1 MAVNGHPEYPSRKAA
16 EFFVNLVEERTNGK
30 VKIFLYNE
38 DQFGYEKNITEQIE
52 FGGIDFAIVNS
63 LYLVDYVERMENLLA
78 PNVFKDVED
87 MMNALNNDPIESQ
100 LKESFKNEKIN
111 ILAWYQGSSRGISHK
126 VASIDDLIN
135 KKVRVPESQLMI
147 NKISSI
153 SFLPVPVNVEEVNN
167 YLKLNYIDAA
177 EEELLEYYYEDTNKV
192 AQNFTFTPWVM
203 LPEVIISSNTA
214 IKQLTME
221 QQGIIAEAAKESV
234 EFERLQIQIIEQKV
248 IKELKE
254 QDVIFSEAK
263 QVYFKEGN
271 TFFLRSDCY

>member
-1 MAVNGHPEYPSRKAA
+1 
-16 EFFVNLVEERTNGK
+16 
-30 VKIFLYNE
+30 
-38 DQFGYEKNITEQIE
+38 
-52 FGGIDFAIVNS
+52 
-63 LYLVDYVERMENLLA
+63 
-78 PNVFKDVED
+78 
-87 MMNALNNDPIESQ
+87 
-100 LKESFKNEKIN
+100 
-111 ILAWYQGSSRGISHK
+111 
-126 VASIDDLIN
+126 
-135 KKVRVPESQLMI
+135 
-147 NKISSI
+147 
-153 SFLPVPVNVEEVNN
+153 
-167 YLKLNYIDAA
+167 LKLNYIDAA